1 MKKKDIYKIR
11 EIIQEIKNLDDNDRD
26 MMSKD
31 KRKVLY
37 KEAVS
42 LLNEYI
48 NKMKP
53 L

>member
-1 MKKKDIYKIR
+1 MKKKDVYKIR

-31 KRKVLY
+31 KRSLLY
-37 KEAVS
+37 KEAVA